1 MIICKPLSCYLK
13 QKYNSKTFSYSYTWN
28 WGRLAKSNTYII
40 IFNNQSNKAMRA
52 AFDKV
57 AHEVNIVKEIGPCWN
72 TVHPGTLRNT
82 IIIFEKKEALPNESG
97 SQV

>member
-1 MIICKPLSCYLK
+1 
-13 QKYNSKTFSYSYTWN
+13 
-28 WGRLAKSNTYII
+28 
-40 IFNNQSNKAMRA
+40 MRA

-97 SQV
+97 SQVWSLS